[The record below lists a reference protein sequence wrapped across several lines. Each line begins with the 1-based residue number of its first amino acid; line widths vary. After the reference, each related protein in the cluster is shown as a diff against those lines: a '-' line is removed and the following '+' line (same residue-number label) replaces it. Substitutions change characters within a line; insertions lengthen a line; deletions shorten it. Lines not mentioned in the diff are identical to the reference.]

1 MNGEVRTDFNDYT
14 CHGIELHPRALLK
27 YMGWGVQQTVE
38 LVKEGYG
45 EIMVDSIDASDDLT
59 LSDLYVMSVDQ
70 YLRTNKYFKRTLVGD
85 NPRYESLMTNEVV
98 VLPKEGDEVKVK
110 TVIKYVDPFEALRY
124 LMMITSDP
132 PELKDA
138 AGSNLVAVLCPNGA

>member
-1 MNGEVRTDFNDYT
+1 
-14 CHGIELHPRALLK
+14 
-27 YMGWGVQQTVE
+27 
-38 LVKEGYG
+38 
-45 EIMVDSIDASDDLT
+45 
-59 LSDLYVMSVDQ
+59 
-70 YLRTNKYFKRTLVGD
+70 
-85 NPRYESLMTNEVV
+85 MTNEVV